1 MRDEI
6 FGPVLTLYVY
16 DDAAYGEEIF
26 RLVDETTEYALS
38 GAFFASDRAAIVEA
52 TEELRFA
59 AGNFYIK

>member
-1 MRDEI
+1 
-6 FGPVLTLYVY
+6 
-16 DDAAYGEEIF
+16 
-26 RLVDETTEYALS
+26 VDETTEYALS